1 MKKLKTFEEYIHENH
16 HPQKINIKFQD
27 DEYYIIDKT
36 FINIDFSKIP
46 LKILRKQ
53 YINFKSIIKSPPTFG
68 DPLMALS
75 KKKRLNEGKDRK
87 TFDIEDVKKTILKN
101 YKLEEEQFVIST
113 EENDIKVALI
123 IPHIGDNEK
132 LIIEDMES
140 LGYYETIRG
149 VVEIE
154 NMEYVLIRFDPR
166 YPKDITDIIRK
177 MKYIKHL
184 TPKYNLE
191 SIKEHGFIPLYKNEI
206 FKYPPRTH
214 FIKENIDDKNLM
226 FLGQQLCDYNSNEK
240 NDGTYVLFILDVS
253 RIPQNVKF
261 VGDSCY
267 EYGICTE
274 DKIPFDTVLD
284 IKEIKFRK

>member
-1 MKKLKTFEEYIHENH
+1 
-16 HPQKINIKFQD
+16 
-27 DEYYIIDKT
+27 
-36 FINIDFSKIP
+36 
-46 LKILRKQ
+46 
-53 YINFKSIIKSPPTFG
+53 
-68 DPLMALS
+68 MALS
-75 KKKRLNEGKDRK
+75 KEKRLNEGKDRK

-154 NMEYVLIRFDPR
+154 NMEYVLIRFDTR

-206 FKYPPRTH
+206 FKYPPRIH

-226 FLGQQLCDYNSNEK
+226 FLGQQLGLYKTQTGRLINADLNGALNILKKEISNAF
-240 NDGTYVLFILDVS
+240 DG
-253 RIPQNVKF
+253 
-261 VGDSCY
+261 
-267 EYGICTE
+267 YGIEVCSTP
-274 DKIPFDTVLD
+274 IVLT
-284 IKEIKFRK
+284 IK